1 MRFRH
6 DACVFRIVASREPSA
21 AVAAFFCG
29 TLEADLAERT
39 SVGPRVGFLR
49 DLDPDEPRALLAE
62 CREVLVEERLDAAHA
77 EAFRPP
83 HFQLVGILLSQQA
96 VPRHPPEPL
105 QKLIP
110 D

>member
-62 CREVLVEERLDAAHA
+62 CREVLVEERLHPADVR
-77 EAFRPP
+77 AFRPP
-83 HFQLVGILLSQQA
+83 HFDLVGIFLAPPA
-96 VPRHPPEPL
+96 VPPHAG
-105 QKLIP
+105 
-110 D
+110 